1 MQKQSVW
8 GVVGLGAL
16 LIVSAGIS
24 PAVAMETASFGT
36 EDWVPEIAYVG
47 DERPVMEAVETA
59 SFGTEDWVPE
69 IAYVGDERPVMEAV
83 ETASFGTEDWVPEIA
98 PVGKKKSVLVAR
110 KKHRSVR
117 RF

>member
-16 LIVSAGIS
+16 LILSAGIS
-24 PAVAMETASFGT
+24 PAWG
-36 EDWVPEIAYVG
+36 EINKLG
-47 DERPVMEAVETA
+47 
-59 SFGTEDWVPE
+59 
-69 IAYVGDERPVMEAV
+69 GDERPVMEAV

-110 KKHRSVR
+110 KKHHSVL

>member
-16 LIVSAGIS
+16 LILSAGIS
-24 PAVAMETASFGT
+24 PAWG
-36 EDWVPEIAYVG
+36 EINKLGG

-110 KKHRSVR
+110 KKHRSVH